1 MFQFALYILSVNK
14 QVLLECTDEG
24 DAINLLAKFLAKV
37 ENPDRKIEGA
47 TSNVCDLIRASYVEY
62 GTITDEDINKLRSKH
77 RLRVIQNMEESLLT
91 SIARSVSRQCHFSN
105 DQIKDLFY
113 IYKQVSKIGIIDGA
127 SNNLSINKDQF
138 LKLNQQLCQW
148 KALCS
153 QPIAE
158 KIFNVNFQFFGL
170 KYLFL
175 SFQFIF

>member
-14 QVLLECTDEG
+14 QALLECTDEG

-37 ENPDRKIEGA
+37 ENADRKIEGA
-47 TSNVCDLIRASYVEY
+47 TANVSDLIRASYVEY

-77 RLRVIQNMEESLLT
+77 RLRVIQKMEESLLT

-127 SNNLSINKDQF
+127 SNNLSINKEQF
-138 LKLNQQLCQW
+138 IKLNEQLCQW
-148 KALCS
+148 KSLCA

-158 KIFNVNFQFFGL
+158 KIFNV
-170 KYLFL
+170 KIVCVKCLF
-175 SFQFIF
+175 SFIKFK